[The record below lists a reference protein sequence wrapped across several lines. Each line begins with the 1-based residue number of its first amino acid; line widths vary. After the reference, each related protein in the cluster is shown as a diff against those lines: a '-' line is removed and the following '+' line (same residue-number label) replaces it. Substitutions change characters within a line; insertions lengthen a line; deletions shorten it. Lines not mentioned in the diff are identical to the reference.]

1 MPSSNPVDY
10 GADPCGLRN
19 SAWAI
24 NECLFAAKRCD
35 FPVGT
40 FLLGS
45 SPGAKIIDRVRT
57 GGVATFNT
65 ATPHG
70 LVLGEKI
77 TLYGFTD
84 ASFNGTGTAQFG
96 FEVLSTPTPTQ
107 FTVSMPLPTYPDA
120 PLVVED
126 GWINLIG
133 GGYTSSLVMGYPPIN
148 GVIDNVAF
156 TGQGAGKTIL
166 KFANNTSTKR
176 GDTFGFNIQ
185 MLKTLGN
192 YTGSGVVGAPGAYPG
207 VPLNALN
214 CKNTLIEGITF
225 DGNYTNNSVA
235 DIKIVSVSRTNGI
248 NTYTVDKPLYAPGL
262 LGTQFYSVPPP
273 AYNPPISPAPY
284 TNVSAISQYISNV
297 VTSGPGNDSSF
308 VGFGSITNVSSLSF
322 ERDLRVVLINQRQNQ
337 YNFVT
342 FTKHPQW
349 NFGFTVND
357 VITVTG
363 FTDPARNGIFT
374 VNGFIDAQQVFCT
387 RTTPYLQLF
396 SYRRLAGVAYI
407 KATIATNLLAGMIVR
422 ISNVSDVS
430 FNGIFTVTGIVS
442 PSEFTVANAGPD
454 TGINPGTGFTFRIT
468 EFNIIA
474 VERIAGEVIYE
485 LNTDHDF
492 VPGDKVNISGI
503 SIPSFNGTDL
513 QVLDPTL
520 PPIAASNQFKVAI
533 AGADLPTQPENGTV
547 YKPVS
552 QNARAWSPTVLPD
565 VGVTAQV
572 NAGVNS
578 LYTVA
583 GINHVGEKAIIRNNQ
598 FYDFGVGVADAETFL
613 VKSFL
618 PMNVNDLT
626 AGAKVLNNDFSY
638 QGRNSIQS
646 TLYPGNAEANTQCAI
661 GGYSSLVNPIN
672 VVSRT
677 AGIATY
683 TCVMKHTLR
692 AGDVIPVTMPN
703 YVFGIISAQRQ
714 SNVVTFTTLQKHF
727 LAPGN
732 TVFVD
737 VSNNSFDGSFSV
749 VSVVND
755 FTFTVSQVGVDV
767 FPAIAV
773 TGYGVFDL
781 GFSGSLTVISTPDSF
796 RFTASTG
803 GTDVLPGVYLDGQL
817 IMLRSQRIFASEC
830 EFKYN
835 RVQGGP
841 DPINQQSPVHAITA
855 RETSGMDISY
865 NNFDGFRGTCFYV
878 DSYQHKGTH
887 IHHNSALNVSA
898 FISLVVQD
906 WYALIQTVIP
916 PVPNPQAYS
925 TLIASHKDMVIE
937 NNDVLLTGPGS
948 WYYQTAFPP
957 LDAVFLI
964 NNHDVDRS
972 AYYYPTDYQIPI
984 RPKAPPSPLPT
995 GASRDAAGI
1004 STFTTVSP
1012 HELQPGME
1020 ISVVGV
1026 ADGTFNGVFTV
1037 LSTPTVTQFTVN
1049 NPLGTIPNTPVVSG
1063 SGFLGINSPIRF
1075 PWEIR
1080 PIGYQRTGG
1089 VATYT
1094 TDKAHQL
1101 VLGAHATVEGLSNAS
1116 FNDEVIVTG
1125 TPTLYT
1131 FTCASPGPDV
1141 PFTSETGNF
1150 FRYVENIQIGCN
1162 TVRRL
1167 SGNGLVVNNGGRFGA
1182 SFLQGR
1188 PVRCVAP
1195 LEEFFY
1201 FDCPGGCLALEC
1213 DPGPCKPND
1222 YLYRI

>member
-1 MPSSNPVDY
+1 
-10 GADPCGLRN
+10 
-19 SAWAI
+19 
-24 NECLFAAKRCD
+24 
-35 FPVGT
+35 
-40 FLLGS
+40 
-45 SPGAKIIDRVRT
+45 
-57 GGVATFNT
+57 
-65 ATPHG
+65 
-70 LVLGEKI
+70 
-77 TLYGFTD
+77 
-84 ASFNGTGTAQFG
+84 
-96 FEVLSTPTPTQ
+96 
-107 FTVSMPLPTYPDA
+107 
-120 PLVVED
+120 
-126 GWINLIG
+126 
-133 GGYTSSLVMGYPPIN
+133 
-148 GVIDNVAF
+148 
-156 TGQGAGKTIL
+156 
-166 KFANNTSTKR
+166 
-176 GDTFGFNIQ
+176 
-185 MLKTLGN
+185 
-192 YTGSGVVGAPGAYPG
+192 
-207 VPLNALN
+207 LNALN

-225 DGNYTNNSVA
+225 DGNYANNSVA
-235 DIKIVSVSRTNGI
+235 DIKIVSVSRTNGV
-248 NTYTVDKPLYAPGL
+248 NTYTVDKPLYAPGI
-262 LGTQFYSVPPP
+262 LGTQFYSVAPP
-273 AYNPPISPAPY
+273 AYSPPISPAPY
-284 TNVSAISQYISNV
+284 TNISAISQYISDV

-308 VGFGSITNVSSLSF
+308 VGFGSITNVTSLSF

-349 NFGFTVND
+349 NFGFTVGNT
-357 VITVTG
+357 ITVTG
-363 FTDPARNGIFT
+363 FTDPARNGTFT

-387 RTTPYLQLF
+387 RTNPYLQLF
-396 SYRRLAGVAYI
+396 SYQRLSNVAYI
-407 KATIATNLLAGMIVR
+407 KTVIAHNLLAGMIVR
-422 ISNVSDVS
+422 VQGTADGS
-430 FNGIFTVTGIVS
+430 FVGNFKVTGIVS

-468 EFNIIA
+468 EFQVIG
-474 VERIAGEVIYE
+474 VERISGYAIYE

-492 VPGDKVNISGI
+492 VTGDKVNISGI
-503 SIPSFNGTDL
+503 SIAGFNGTDL
-513 QVLDPTL
+513 QIVDPAVA
-520 PPIAASNQFKVAI
+520 PVVASNQFKVAI

-552 QNARAWSPTVLPD
+552 QNARAWSPTVYPD
-565 VGVTAQV
+565 VGLTVQT

-583 GINHVGEKAIIRNNQ
+583 GINHVGERALIQNNQ

-646 TLYPGNAEANTQCAI
+646 SLYPGNAEANTQCAI
-661 GGYSSLVNPIN
+661 GGFSSLVNPIN
-672 VVSRT
+672 VVSRS
-677 AGIATY
+677 AGVATF

-692 AGDVIPVTMPN
+692 VGDVPLVSMTHLTVVARNASVATYTTAGRHFANAGEQVQIAGITFDSSFNGTWTVASIIDDYNFTVTQALPN
-703 YVFGIISAQRQ
+703 IVPIVVGTASSGPSFYFKSAVISILDNYR
-714 SNVVTFTTLQKHF
+714 FTVA
-727 LAPGN
+727 APGLN
-732 TVFVD
+732 
-737 VSNNSFDGSFSV
+737 
-749 VSVVND
+749 
-755 FTFTVSQVGVDV
+755 
-767 FPAIAV
+767 
-773 TGYGVFDL
+773 
-781 GFSGSLTVISTPDSF
+781 LT
-796 RFTASTG
+796 
-803 GTDVLPGVYLDGQL
+803 PGLYLDGQV

-841 DPINQQSPVHAITA
+841 DVVNQQSPVHAITA

-898 FISLVVQD
+898 FIALTVQD
-906 WYALIQTVIP
+906 WYTLIQTIGEA
-916 PVPNPQAYS
+916 NPQTYS
-925 TLIASHKDMVIE
+925 TLIAVHKDMLIE
-937 NNDVLLTGPGS
+937 NNDVLLTGPDS
-948 WYYQTAFPP
+948 WFFQTAFAP
-957 LDAVFLI
+957 LDAVFLV
-964 NNHDVDRS
+964 NNHDVNKS
-972 AYYYPTDYQIPI
+972 EYYYPTDYQIPI
-984 RPKAPPSPLPT
+984 RPPSPLPA

-1012 HELQPGME
+1012 HELQVGMS
-1020 ISVVGV
+1020 ISIAGV
-1026 ADGTFNGVFTV
+1026 SDGTFNGVFTV
-1037 LSTPTVTQFTVN
+1037 LSTSSPTVFTVN
-1049 NPLGTIPNTPVVSG
+1049 NPVGTIPNTPVASG
-1063 SGFLGINSPIRF
+1063 NGFLGINNPIRF

-1094 TDKAHQL
+1094 TDKAHQMAA
-1101 VLGAHATVEGLSNAS
+1101 GYHATVEGFSNTS

-1131 FTCASPGPDV
+1131 FTCANPGPDV

-1150 FRYVENIQIGCN
+1150 FRYVDNIQIGCN

-1167 SGNGLVVNNGGRFGA
+1167 SGNGLVINNGGRFGP

-1195 LEEFFY
+1195 LEQFFY
-1201 FDCPGGCLALEC
+1201 FDCPEGCLALEC

>member
-24 NECLFAAKRCD
+24 NECLFAAKRAD
-35 FPVGT
+35 FPEGT

-45 SPGAKIIDRVRT
+45 SPGAKIIDRVRV

-70 LVLGEKI
+70 LVVDEKI
-77 TLYGFTD
+77 TLYGFSD
-84 ASFNGTGTAQFG
+84 ATFNGTGPGQFG
-96 FEVLSTPTPTQ
+96 FQVLSTPSPTQ
-107 FTVSMPLPTYPDA
+107 FTVSMSSQPDA
-120 PLVVED
+120 PLVVQD

-133 GGYTSSLVMGYPPIN
+133 GGYTSSLVMGYPPLT

-156 TGQGAGKTIL
+156 TGKGAGKTIL

-185 MLKTLGN
+185 MLKVLGN
-192 YTGSGVVGAPGAYPG
+192 YIGSGVVGSPGSYPG

-225 DGNYTNNSVA
+225 DGNYANNSVA
-235 DIKIVSVSRTNGI
+235 DIKIVSVQRTNGV
-248 NTYTVDKPLYAPGL
+248 NTYTVDKPLYAPGIN
-262 LGTQFYSVPPP
+262 GTQFYSPAPP
-273 AYNPPISPAPY
+273 AYTPPIVPPPY
-284 TNVSAISQYISNV
+284 TNVSAIGQYISNV
-297 VTSGPGNDSSF
+297 VTSGPGNDATF
-308 VGFGSITNVSSLSF
+308 VGFGSITNVTQLAF
-322 ERDLRVVLINQRQNQ
+322 ERDLRVVLINERQNQ
-337 YNFVT
+337 YNYVT
-342 FTKHPQW
+342 FTKHQQW
-349 NFGFTVND
+349 NFGFTTND

-363 FTDPARNGIFT
+363 FTDPARNGTFT

-396 SYRRLAGVAYI
+396 SYQRLTNVAYI
-407 KATIATNLLAGMIVR
+407 KTTLANNLLAGMIVK
-422 ISNVSDVS
+422 IQGAADGS

-442 PSEFTVANAGPD
+442 PSEFTVANAGAD
-454 TGINPGTGFTFRIT
+454 TAILPGLSGSLFRIT
-468 EFNIIA
+468 EFNIVN
-474 VERIAGEVIYE
+474 VERTAGVVTYE
-485 LNTDHDF
+485 LSTDHDF
-492 VPGDKVNISGI
+492 APGDTVNISNV
-503 SIPSFNGTDL
+503 SIPEFNGTK
-513 QVLDPTL
+513 VIVG
-520 PPIAASNQFKVAI
+520 PIIFQNQFNVTI
-533 AGADLPTQPENGTV
+533 AGADVPLTPQATATV

-552 QNARAWSPTVLPD
+552 QNARAWAVPD
-565 VGVTAQV
+565 VALTPQTK
-572 NAGVNS
+572 AGVNS

-583 GINHVGEKAIIRNNQ
+583 GINHVGEKALIQNNQ
-598 FYDFGVGVADAETFL
+598 FYDFGVGVADAETFI

-618 PMNVNDLT
+618 PMNVDDLT

-672 VVSRT
+672 VVSRV
-677 AGIATY
+677 GGVATY

-692 AGDVIPVTMPN
+692 VGDV
-703 YVFGIISAQRQ
+703 
-714 SNVVTFTTLQKHF
+714 VV
-727 LAPGN
+727 
-732 TVFVD
+732 V
-737 VSNNSFDGSFSV
+737 NSFPDP
-749 VSVVND
+749 
-755 FTFTVSQVGVDV
+755 TFN
-767 FPAIAV
+767 
-773 TGYGVFDL
+773 
-781 GFSGSLTVISTPDSF
+781 GSLTVISTPDAF
-796 RFTASTG
+796 RFTANTG
-803 GTDVLPGVYLDGQL
+803 GPDVLPGLYLDGQV
-817 IMLRSQRIFASEC
+817 IMLRSRRIFASEC

-841 DPINQQSPVHAITA
+841 DVVNQQSPVHAITA
-855 RETSGMDISY
+855 RETNGMDVSY

-906 WYALIQTVIP
+906 WYSLIQTVTP
-916 PVPNPQAYS
+916 PVANPETYS
-925 TLIASHKDMVIE
+925 TLIAAHKDMLIK
-937 NNDVLLTGPGS
+937 NNDVLLTGPDS
-948 WYYQTAFPP
+948 WFYQTAFAP

-964 NNHDVDRS
+964 NNHDVNKS
-972 AYYYPTDYQIPI
+972 KYYYPTDYQIPI
-984 RPKAPPSPLPT
+984 RPVAPPAPLPT
-995 GASRDAAGI
+995 GASRNGAGI
-1004 STFTTVSP
+1004 STFNTVSP
-1012 HELQPGME
+1012 HELQVGME

-1026 ADGTFNGVFTV
+1026 TDGTFNGVFTV
-1037 LSTPTVTQFTVN
+1037 LSTPSPTQFTVN
-1049 NPLGTIPNTPVVSG
+1049 NPGVPGTSG
-1063 SGFLGINSPIRF
+1063 GGFLGINDPVKF

-1150 FRYVENIQIGCN
+1150 FRYVDNIQIGCN

-1167 SGNGLVVNNGGRFGA
+1167 SGNSLVVNNGGRFGT

-1195 LEEFFY
+1195 LEQFFY
-1201 FDCPGGCLALEC
+1201 FDCPEGCLALEC

-1222 YLYRI
+1222 YVYRI

>member
-24 NECLFAAKRCD
+24 NECLFAAKRAD
-35 FPVGT
+35 FPEGT

-45 SPGAKIIDRVRT
+45 SPGAKITSRFRF
-57 GGVATFNT
+57 GGVATFTT

-70 LVLGEKI
+70 LVVGEKI

-84 ASFNGTGTAQFG
+84 STFNGTGATQFG
-96 FEVLSTPTPTQ
+96 FRVDAVVNPTT
-107 FTVSMPLPTYPDA
+107 FTATVPGPNSG
-120 PLVVED
+120 LVVED

-133 GGYTSSLVMGYPPIN
+133 GGYTSSLVMGYPPLT

-156 TGQGAGKTIL
+156 TGKGAGKTIL
-166 KFANNTSTKR
+166 KFANNASTKR
-176 GDTFGFNIQ
+176 GDNFGFNIQ

-192 YTGSGVVGAPGAYPG
+192 YTGSGTAVGSPGSYAGAP
-207 VPLNALN
+207 LNSIN

-235 DIKIVSVSRTNGI
+235 DIKITSVQRTNGI
-248 NTYTVDKPLYAPGL
+248 NTYTVDKPLYQIGYDPNNL
-262 LGTQFYSVPPP
+262 TQFSTVPPP
-273 AYNPPISPAPY
+273 TYNPPVSPAPY
-284 TNVSAISQYISNV
+284 TNVSVFRQYIANV
-297 VTSGPGNDSSF
+297 VTAGTVNDATF
-308 VGFGSITNVSSLSF
+308 IGFDNITNVTTLSF
-322 ERDLRVVLINQRQNQ
+322 QRDLRVVLRQARRNAFN
-337 YNFVT
+337 YAIY
-342 FTKHPQW
+342 TKHPQW
-349 NFGFTVND
+349 NFGFTIGD
-357 VITVTG
+357 SITVTG
-363 FTDPARNGIFT
+363 FS
-374 VNGFIDAQQVFCT
+374 DA
-387 RTTPYLQLF
+387 
-396 SYRRLAGVAYI
+396 
-407 KATIATNLLAGMIVR
+407 
-422 ISNVSDVS
+422 
-430 FNGIFTVTGIVS
+430 
-442 PSEFTVANAGPD
+442 
-454 TGINPGTGFTFRIT
+454 
-468 EFNIIA
+468 
-474 VERIAGEVIYE
+474 
-485 LNTDHDF
+485 
-492 VPGDKVNISGI
+492 
-503 SIPSFNGTDL
+503 SFNGTFTVAGFL
-513 QVLDPTL
+513 STEEVYCVNVG
-520 PPIAASNQFKVAI
+520 AATTREINGFQRNLNVATYNTVTPHGFVGGETVMI
-533 AGADLPTQPENGTV
+533 QNLSDASFNGTFT
-547 YKPVS
+547 VS
-552 QNARAWSPTVLPD
+552 GIPSPIQFTCANIGTNAGSTPDLGYYGVVENARAWSAPNVLLTPQ
-565 VGVTAQV
+565 TK
-572 NAGVNS
+572 AGVNS

-583 GINHVGEKAIIRNNQ
+583 GINHVGERALIQNNQ

-618 PMNVNDLT
+618 PMNVDDLT

-672 VVSRT
+672 VVSRS
-677 AGIATY
+677 AGVATY

-692 AGDVIPVTMPN
+692 VGDVVPVS
-703 YVFGIISAQRQ
+703 GLSDA
-714 SNVVTFTTLQKHF
+714 TFN
-727 LAPGN
+727 GN
-732 TVFVD
+732 RTV
-737 VSNNSFDGSFSV
+737 
-749 VSVVND
+749 
-755 FTFTVSQVGVDV
+755 
-767 FPAIAV
+767 
-773 TGYGVFDL
+773 L
-781 GFSGSLTVISTPDSF
+781 STPDSF
-796 RFTASTG
+796 RFTAAAAG
-803 GTDVLPGVYLDGQL
+803 PDVLPGLYLDGQV

-841 DPINQQSPVHAITA
+841 DVVNQQSPVHAITA
-855 RETSGMDISY
+855 RETSGMDVSY

-906 WYALIQTVIP
+906 WYTLNLG
-916 PVPNPQAYS
+916 VPGVTNPETYS
-925 TLIASHKDMVIE
+925 TLTAAHKDMLIE
-937 NNDVLLTGPGS
+937 NNDVLLTGPDS
-948 WYYQTAFPP
+948 WFYQTAFPP

-964 NNHDVDRS
+964 NNHDVNKS
-972 AYYYPTDYQIPI
+972 IWYYPTDYQIPI
-984 RPKAPPSPLPT
+984 TNVTRAT
-995 GASRDAAGI
+995 GIA
-1004 STFTTVSP
+1004 TYTTASP
-1012 HELQPGME
+1012 HELQTGME
-1020 ISVVGV
+1020 ISVAAVP
-1026 ADGTFNGVFTV
+1026 DGTFNGVFTV
-1037 LSTPTVTQFTVN
+1037 LSTPSPTTFTVTN
-1049 NPLGTIPNTPVVSG
+1049 GGTPVG
-1063 SGFLGINSPIRF
+1063 STPTTGFVGINDPVNF

-1101 VLGAHATVEGLSNAS
+1101 VLGAHATVEGFSNAS

-1150 FRYVENIQIGCN
+1150 FRYVDNIQIGCN

-1167 SGNGLVVNNGGRFGA
+1167 SGNGLVVNNGGRFGP

-1195 LEEFFY
+1195 LEQFFY
-1201 FDCPGGCLALEC
+1201 FDCPEGCLALEC